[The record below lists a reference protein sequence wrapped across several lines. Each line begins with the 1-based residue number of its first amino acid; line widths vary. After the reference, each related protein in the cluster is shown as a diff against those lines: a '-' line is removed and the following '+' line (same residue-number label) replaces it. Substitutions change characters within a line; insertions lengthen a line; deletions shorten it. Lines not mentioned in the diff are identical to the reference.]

1 MDAKIASP
9 IMNNNLIF
17 IKGDEKM
24 LKRLTDRT
32 YRSAI
37 AVDEVTNFMVQRFA
51 DKYCVEGS
59 IINVASYLGL
69 TVVAFNTYRDHDFI
83 FEKLQKEFG
92 ENFNVKKEGNIIV
105 SVTKKES

>member
-1 MDAKIASP
+1 
-9 IMNNNLIF
+9 
-17 IKGDEKM
+17 M
-24 LKRLTDRT
+24 LKRLSDRT

-37 AVDEVTNFMVQRFA
+37 VVDEVTNFMVQRFA

-59 IINVASYLGL
+59 TVNITSYMGI
-69 TVVAFNTYRDHDFI
+69 TVVAFSSYRDHDFI

-105 SVTKKES
+105 SVSKKES